1 VATVAVGL
9 GLDSPNVRH
18 IIHWGPPE
26 DLELYVPES
35 RWGGRDGK
43 QSTATLVAPAIIPSF
58 IDPRGTVRIVVA
70 TVAVGLGLD
79 SPNVRHIIHWGPP
92 EDLELYVPE
101 SRWGGRDGKQS
112 TATLVTIRGSPCLV
126 SKRV

>member
-1 VATVAVGL
+1 MAQIVRVCETFTASSSLNTKKKIIPSFTDPRGTVRIVVATVAFGL
-9 GLDSPNVRH
+9 GLDSPNVGH

-35 RWGGRDGK
+35 RR
-43 QSTATLVAPAIIPSF
+43 
-58 IDPRGTVRIVVA
+58 
-70 TVAVGLGLD
+70 
-79 SPNVRHIIHWGPP
+79 
-92 EDLELYVPE
+92 
-101 SRWGGRDGKQS
+101 GGRDGKQS